1 MFHRGA
7 QLLRTSAGAFRVG
20 DWTLNQFD
28 PEGLR
33 SVANVL
39 VWVHWFIVATCFV
52 QLVYRPYYGAE
63 RFAVYTL
70 LYLTLVAFNVYAHYR
85 LASGSNITW
94 RWVFAL
100 CSLDAVLISAGAITG
115 GGFGHYFFHLLYY
128 PVLAGFAVFFTSFRL
143 NMAFVTVVA
152 VFYLL
157 MSLLVGDGIDLGA
170 REEKP
175 LFARIVVMYAV
186 VAVANV
192 ISRFERTRWR
202 AAVER
207 ERAAVERERALQR
220 ERAELSQAIHD
231 TTAQSAY
238 MIGRGIDAAKL
249 LAGDTNQELTA
260 RLEATSLLS
269 KTAIWQLRHPIDLGG
284 IFEGR
289 ELGRT
294 LESHVSTFTQVT
306 SVPAELAR
314 HGEEPHLTVE
324 ARSLLFSI
332 AHNALT
338 NAFRHA
344 GAGRVL
350 VELDFGV
357 ESLRLSV
364 SDDGRGLPEGYAQR
378 GHGFANMEA
387 NAQRLGG
394 SLAVEPHGPDGG
406 ARVTCVMPLGRN
418 KIVREV

>member
-7 QLLRTSAGAFRVG
+7 RMLRTSAGTLAGAFRVG
-20 DWTLNQFD
+20 DWTLNRFD

-70 LYLTLVAFNVYAHYR
+70 LYLTLVAFTAYAHHR
-85 LASGSNITW
+85 LAPGRNITW

-100 CSLDAVLISAGAITG
+100 CSLDAALISAGAVVG
-115 GGFGHYFFHLLYY
+115 GGFSHYFFHLFYY

-152 VFYLL
+152 VVYLAV
-157 MSLLVGDGIDLGA
+157 SLLVGDGIDLGA

-207 ERAAVERERALQR
+207 ERALRR

-238 MIGRGIDAAKL
+238 MIGLGIDAAKR
-249 LAGDTNQELTA
+249 LAGDENPELTA

-284 IFEGR
+284 IFDGR

-306 SVPAELAR
+306 SVPADLAR
-314 HGEEPHLTVE
+314 HGEEPPLTVE
-324 ARSLLFSI
+324 AKSLLFSI

-350 VELDFGV
+350 VELDFGT
-357 ESLRLSV
+357 EGLRLSV
-364 SDDGRGLPEGYAQR
+364 SDDGIGLPEGYAQR
-378 GHGFANMEA
+378 GHGFANMRA
-387 NAQRLGG
+387 NAERLGG
-394 SLAVEPHGPDGG
+394 TLAVEPHGPDGG

-418 KIVREV
+418 GS

>member
-1 MFHRGA
+1 MFHRGT
-7 QLLRTSAGAFRVG
+7 QMLRTYAGALRVG
-20 DWTLNQFD
+20 DCTLNQFD

-70 LYLTLVAFNVYAHYR
+70 LYLTLVAFTAYAHYR

-100 CSLDAVLISAGAITG
+100 CSLDAALISAGAITG

-157 MSLLVGDGIDLGA
+157 MSLLVGEGIDLGA

-207 ERAAVERERALQR
+207 ERTLRR

-238 MIGRGIDAAKL
+238 MIGLGIDAAKR
-249 LAGDTNQELTA
+249 LAGDSNQELTA

-306 SVPAELAR
+306 SVAAELAR
-314 HGEEPHLTVE
+314 HGDELPLSVE

-350 VELDFGV
+350 VELDFGE

-364 SDDGRGLPEGYAQR
+364 SDDGTGLPEGYAER

-418 KIVREV
+418 GS

>member
-1 MFHRGA
+1 MFAPFRQNRGTR
-7 QLLRTSAGAFRVG
+7 LIRTAGAFRVG

-28 PEGLR
+28 PDGLR

-70 LYLTLVAFNVYAHYR
+70 LYLMLVAFTAYAHYR
-85 LASGSNITW
+85 LASGRNITW

-100 CSLDAVLISAGAITG
+100 CSLDAALISAAAVVG
-115 GGFGHYFFHLLYY
+115 GGFGHYFFHLFYY

-152 VFYLL
+152 VVYLL
-157 MSLLVGDGIDLGA
+157 MSLLVGDVIDLGA

-207 ERAAVERERALQR
+207 ERALQR

-238 MIGRGIDAAKL
+238 MIGLGIDAAKR
-249 LAGDTNQELTA
+249 LAGDSNPELTA
-260 RLEATSLLS
+260 RLEATSRMS
-269 KTAIWQLRHPIDLGG
+269 KTAIWQLRHPIDMGR
-284 IFEGR
+284 IFDGR
-289 ELGRT
+289 GLGRT
-294 LESHVSTFTQVT
+294 LESHVATFTAIT
-306 SVPAELAR
+306 AVPADLVQ
-314 HGEEPHLTVE
+314 HGKEPLLTVE

-344 GAGRVL
+344 EAGRVV
-350 VELDFGV
+350 VELDFRKDDV
-357 ESLRLSV
+357 SLSV
-364 SDDGRGLPEGYAQR
+364 SDDGVGLPEDYAER
-378 GHGFANMEA
+378 GHGFANMRADAE
-387 NAQRLGG
+387 RLGG
-394 SLAVEPHGPDGG
+394 RLMVEPRGPAGG
-406 ARVTCVMPLGRN
+406 ARVSCVMPLVRN
-418 KIVREV
+418 REET

>member
-7 QLLRTSAGAFRVG
+7 RMLRTSAGTLRVG

-70 LYLTLVAFNVYAHYR
+70 LYLTLVAFTAYAHYR
-85 LASGSNITW
+85 LASGRNITW

-100 CSLDAVLISAGAITG
+100 CSLDAALISAGAVVG
-115 GGFGHYFFHLLYY
+115 GGFGHYFFHLFYY

-157 MSLLVGDGIDLGA
+157 ISLFVGDGIDLGA

-175 LFARIVVMYAV
+175 LFARIVVMYVV

-207 ERAAVERERALQR
+207 ERAAMERERALRR

-238 MIGRGIDAAKL
+238 MIGLGIDAAKR
-249 LAGDTNQELTA
+249 LAGDENPELTA

-284 IFEGR
+284 IFDGR

-306 SVPAELAR
+306 SVPADLVQ
-314 HGEEPHLTVE
+314 HGEEPPLAVE

-344 GAGRVL
+344 GAGRVS
-350 VELDFGV
+350 VELDFGA

-364 SDDGRGLPEGYAQR
+364 SDDGTGLTEGYAGR

-394 SLAVEPHGPDGG
+394 TLAVEPHGPDGG
-406 ARVTCVMPLGRN
+406 ARIICVMPLDRN
-418 KIVREV
+418 GS

>member
-1 MFHRGA
+1 MALCTLWREMFHRGA
-7 QLLRTSAGAFRVG
+7 QMLRTSAGALRVG

-70 LYLTLVAFNVYAHYR
+70 LYLTLVAVTAYAHYR
-85 LASGSNITW
+85 LASGRNITW

-100 CSLDAVLISAGAITG
+100 CSLDAALISAGAITG

-207 ERAAVERERALQR
+207 ERTLRR

-238 MIGRGIDAAKL
+238 MIGLGIDAAKR
-249 LAGDTNQELTA
+249 LAGDSNQELTA

-269 KTAIWQLRHPIDLGG
+269 KTAIWQLRHPIDMGG
-284 IFEGR
+284 IFDGR

-306 SVPAELAR
+306 SVPADLVQ
-314 HGEEPHLTVE
+314 HGVEPPLTVE

-332 AHNALT
+332 AHT
-338 NAFRHA
+338 
-344 GAGRVL
+344 
-350 VELDFGV
+350 
-357 ESLRLSV
+357 
-364 SDDGRGLPEGYAQR
+364 P
-378 GHGFANMEA
+378 
-387 NAQRLGG
+387 
-394 SLAVEPHGPDGG
+394 
-406 ARVTCVMPLGRN
+406 
-418 KIVREV
+418 

>member
-7 QLLRTSAGAFRVG
+7 QMLRTSAGAFRVG

-28 PEGLR
+28 PDGLR

-70 LYLTLVAFNVYAHYR
+70 LYLTLVAFTAYAHYR
-85 LASGSNITW
+85 LASGRKITW

-100 CSLDAVLISAGAITG
+100 CSLDATLISAAAVTG
-115 GGFGHYFFHLLYY
+115 GGFGHYFFHLFYY

-152 VFYLL
+152 VVYLL

-207 ERAAVERERALQR
+207 ERALQR

-238 MIGRGIDAAKL
+238 MIGLGIDAVRQL
-249 LAGDTNQELTA
+249 VGDSNEELTA

-269 KTAIWQLRHPIDLGG
+269 KTAIWQLRHPIDLGR

-306 SVPAELAR
+306 SVPADLVR
-314 HGEEPHLTVE
+314 RGEEPPLTVE

-344 GAGRVL
+344 GAGRVS
-350 VELDFGV
+350 VELDFRQGRV
-357 ESLRLSV
+357 SLSV
-364 SDDGRGLPEGYAQR
+364 SDDGLGLPEGYAER

-418 KIVREV
+418 GNAEEV

>member
-1 MFHRGA
+1 MFHRGT
-7 QLLRTSAGAFRVG
+7 QMLRTSAGAFRVG

-28 PEGLR
+28 PDGLR

-70 LYLTLVAFNVYAHYR
+70 LYLMLVAFTAYAHYR
-85 LASGSNITW
+85 LASGRNITW

-100 CSLDAVLISAGAITG
+100 CSLDATLISAGAVIG
-115 GGFGHYFFHLLYY
+115 GGFGHYFFHLFYY
-128 PVLAGFAVFFTSFRL
+128 PVLAGFAVFFTSLRL

-152 VFYLL
+152 VVYLL
-157 MSLLVGDGIDLGA
+157 MSLLVGNGIDLGA

-207 ERAAVERERALQR
+207 ERVLQR

-238 MIGRGIDAAKL
+238 MIGLGIDAVKRL
-249 LAGDTNQELTA
+249 VGDSNEEVRT
-260 RLEATSLLS
+260 RLEATSMLS

-284 IFEGR
+284 IFDGR

-306 SVPAELAR
+306 SVSAELVQN
-314 HGEEPHLTVE
+314 GVEPPLTVE

-350 VELDFGV
+350 VELDFGKD
-357 ESLRLSV
+357 SLSLSV
-364 SDDGRGLPEGYAQR
+364 SDDGRGLPEGYAER

-387 NAQRLGG
+387 NALRLGG
-394 SLAVEPHGPDGG
+394 TLAVEPHGPDGG
-406 ARVTCVMPLGRN
+406 ARVACVMPLGRN
-418 KIVREV
+418 KIVGEV

>member
-1 MFHRGA
+1 
-7 QLLRTSAGAFRVG
+7 
-20 DWTLNQFD
+20 
-28 PEGLR
+28 
-33 SVANVL
+33 
-39 VWVHWFIVATCFV
+39 
-52 QLVYRPYYGAE
+52 
-63 RFAVYTL
+63 
-70 LYLTLVAFNVYAHYR
+70 
-85 LASGSNITW
+85 
-94 RWVFAL
+94 
-100 CSLDAVLISAGAITG
+100 
-115 GGFGHYFFHLLYY
+115 
-128 PVLAGFAVFFTSFRL
+128 
-143 NMAFVTVVA
+143 
-152 VFYLL
+152 
-157 MSLLVGDGIDLGA
+157 
-170 REEKP
+170 
-175 LFARIVVMYAV
+175 MYAV

-207 ERAAVERERALQR
+207 ERALQQ
-220 ERAELSQAIHD
+220 ERAELSRAIHD

-238 MIGRGIDAAKL
+238 MIGLGIDAVRQL
-249 LAGDTNQELTA
+249 VGDSNEEIRT

-284 IFEGR
+284 IFDGR

-306 SVPAELAR
+306 SVPADLVQ
-314 HGEEPHLTVE
+314 HGEEPLLTVA

-350 VELDFGV
+350 VELNFGE

-364 SDDGRGLPEGYAQR
+364 SDDGIGLPEGYAER
-378 GHGFANMEA
+378 GHGFANMRA

-394 SLAVEPHGPDGG
+394 TLAVEPRGPDGG
-406 ARVTCVMPLGRN
+406 ARVICVMPLGRN
-418 KIVREV
+418 GS